1 MSGKPL
7 AHAPSRAWDSPMNS
21 ASLAGRLILVCE
33 DEPLI
38 ALDIANAF
46 TNAGA
51 RVLTARSL
59 RDALIAVD
67 DGALSAAILD
77 HALGDGDS
85 SQLCERLKE
94 RSVPF
99 VLYSGFSNL
108 DGAYS
113 DAVYVPKPARSEV
126 LVTTVVGLLHR
137 RPTLHLKM

>member
-1 MSGKPL
+1 MSRL
-7 AHAPSRAWDSPMNS
+7 SR
-21 ASLAGRLILVCE
+21 
-33 DEPLI
+33 
-38 ALDIANAF
+38 LDIANAF

-59 RDALIAVD
+59 RDALIAVE

-94 RSVPF
+94 RNVPY
-99 VLYSGFSNL
+99 VLHSGFSNL
-108 DGAYS
+108 DGAYG
-113 DAVYVPKPARSEV
+113 DAVHVSKPASPDV